1 MSSAPPSRFGQEKG
15 FVHARAASHAESN
28 HVQKRKRRNKDL
40 EIVFDANSHRDYV
53 QGFRKRKQQR
63 RKEAVKALEK
73 LSKEQ
78 KIEERAERRQAKREQ
93 YEKFLPPDVRDSE
106 DENGGCDGCD
116 GGDDAGDEREFEDG
130 SKRQTVKVTAIR
142 TEQDD
147 EFEEQ
152 LVRRK
157 KAMAASEMEDDGKGG
172 IRKKMTKKGM
182 SVLNNTKMK
191 LMGKHRFDGAKR
203 KKKVE
208 DGGSG
213 GGGGKGSSG
222 PMKRKGVKRKGR
234 K

>member
-1 MSSAPPSRFGQEKG
+1 MPT
-15 FVHARAASHAESN
+15 RAASHAASN
-28 HVQKRKRRNKDL
+28 HHVQKRKRRNKDL
-40 EIVFDANSHRDYV
+40 EIVFDVNSHRDYV

-93 YEKFLPPDVRDSE
+93 YEKFLPPDTVDNE
-106 DENGGCDGCD
+106 DEDPGGDAD
-116 GGDDAGDEREFEDG
+116 GGEREFDDG
-130 SKRQTVKVTAIR
+130 WKRQTVKVTAIR
-142 TEQDD
+142 TEEDE

-152 LVRRK
+152 LERRK
-157 KAMAASEMEDDGKGG
+157 KALAVKARTAEDDGKGG
-172 IRKKMTKKGM
+172 VRKKMTKKGM

-203 KKKVE
+203 KKKGDE
-208 DGGSG
+208 SGSG
-213 GGGGKGSSG
+213 GGGGGGGSSG